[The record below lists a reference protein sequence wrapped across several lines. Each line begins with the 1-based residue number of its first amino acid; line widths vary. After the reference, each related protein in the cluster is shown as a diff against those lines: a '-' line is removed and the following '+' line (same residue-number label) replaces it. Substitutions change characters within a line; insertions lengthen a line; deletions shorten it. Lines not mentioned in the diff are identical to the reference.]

1 MNRRTNTTYNKSN
14 RIAQEQVIY
23 EHLLEC
29 VQAETPEQLV
39 DRFRQLFIHGLGY
52 DNQEVVAALNALTSA
67 KGAEEDFKFVINRCC
82 HILIN
87 QWRTYPQHQNSIP
100 DLVHLFDRS
109 RKDLNGGLTQM
120 RSVHRLRSLVQDFTN
135 TEQYVTLSRLA
146 EVFSATPKPAGDRVP
161 LKQLIHRY
169 PYLYSHCMLSDQS
182 SSEQQNTVRQV
193 QTQMQQKF
201 EKNLSQYVTY
211 RVRQSQMLR
220 LCSPEKAKRL
230 VKPEENP
237 TLLSDRELV
246 GALKHYI
253 GKVEGSYTH
262 QDLAQS
268 FITHTH
274 QVRTFREYKDS
285 LYEYL
290 SSSIESS
297 YGQRKFNKQL
307 YEHLSNTLPQSDD
320 QKPSDFLTIRT
331 CSQLLNFMVVQ
342 GQQNPQHYTF
352 IDLLSNNGPTATIGL
367 LLKIVLVCHKVK
379 PYLEKRLAILYNHY
393 ENSTKSTVSWLVH
406 ALEHMN
412 VALST
417 NFGKVDLSIIR

>member
-1 MNRRTNTTYNKSN
+1 MITAGNPSN

-23 EHLLEC
+23 DHLLAC
-29 VQAETPEQLV
+29 VQAETPDQLV
-39 DRFRQLFIHGLGY
+39 DRFQKLFIQGLGY
-52 DNQEVVAALNALTSA
+52 ENQDVVAALNQLTAA
-67 KGAEEDFKFVINRCC
+67 KGAEDDFKFVINRCC

-87 QWRTYPQHQNSIP
+87 QWRTHPQHQSSIP
-100 DLVHLFDRS
+100 DLVALFDRA
-109 RKDLNGGLTQM
+109 RNGSGGGFTHM
-120 RSVHRLRSLVQDFTN
+120 RSLRRLRSLVQDFTE

-146 EVFSATPKPAGDRVP
+146 EVFSSTSNQAGDQVP

-182 SSEQQNTVRQV
+182 SLEQQDTVRQV

-201 EKNLSQYVTY
+201 EQNLSQYVTY
-211 RVRQSQMLR
+211 RVRQSQILR
-220 LCSPEKAKRL
+220 VASPEKAKRL
-230 VKPEENP
+230 VKPQENP

-246 GALKHYI
+246 GALKHYV

-274 QVRTFREYKDS
+274 QVRTFKEYKDT

-290 SSSIESS
+290 STSVDSS
-297 YGQRKFNKQL
+297 YGQRKFNNQL
-307 YEHLSNTLPQSDD
+307 YNQLSNTLSDSDD
-320 QKPSDFLTIRT
+320 QKPSDFLVIRT

-342 GQQNPQHYTF
+342 GQKNPQHYTF

-367 LLKIVLVCHKVK
+367 LLKIVLICRKVK

-393 ENSTKSTVSWLVH
+393 EGSTKSAVSWLVH

>member
-1 MNRRTNTTYNKSN
+1 MNKVMITAGNPSN

-23 EHLLEC
+23 DHLLAC
-29 VQAETPEQLV
+29 VQAETPDQLV
-39 DRFRQLFIHGLGY
+39 DRFQKLFIQGLGY
-52 DNQEVVAALNALTSA
+52 ENQDVVAALNQLTAA
-67 KGAEEDFKFVINRCC
+67 KGAEDDFKFVINRCC

-87 QWRTYPQHQNSIP
+87 QWRTHPQHQSSIP
-100 DLVHLFDRS
+100 DLVALFDRA
-109 RKDLNGGLTQM
+109 RNGSGGGFTHM
-120 RSVHRLRSLVQDFTN
+120 RSLRRLRSLVQDFTE

-146 EVFSATPKPAGDRVP
+146 EVFSSTSNQAGDQVP

-182 SSEQQNTVRQV
+182 SLEQQDTVRQV

-201 EKNLSQYVTY
+201 EQNLSQYVTY
-211 RVRQSQMLR
+211 RVRQSQILR
-220 LCSPEKAKRL
+220 VASPEKAKRL
-230 VKPEENP
+230 VKPQENP

-246 GALKHYI
+246 GALKHYV

-268 FITHTH
+268 FITHTD
-274 QVRTFREYKDS
+274 QVRTFKEYKDT

-290 SSSIESS
+290 STSVDSS
-297 YGQRKFNKQL
+297 YGQRKFNNQL
-307 YEHLSNTLPQSDD
+307 YNQLSNTLSDSDD
-320 QKPSDFLTIRT
+320 QKPSDFLVIRT

-342 GQQNPQHYTF
+342 GQKNPQHYTF

-367 LLKIVLVCHKVK
+367 LLKIVLICRKVR

-393 ENSTKSTVSWLVH
+393 EGSTKSAVSWLVH

>member
-1 MNRRTNTTYNKSN
+1 MSRAMFTGYNQSN
-14 RIAQEQVIY
+14 RMAQEQVIY
-23 EHLLEC
+23 DHLLAC
-29 VQAETPEQLV
+29 VQAETPDQLV
-39 DRFRQLFIHGLGY
+39 DRFKRLFIHGLGY
-52 DNQEVVAALNALTSA
+52 DNQEVVAALNSLTAS

-87 QWRTYPQHQNSIP
+87 QWRTHPQHQSSIP
-100 DLVHLFDRS
+100 DLVNLFDPTRNS
-109 RKDLNGGLTQM
+109 TGGGLSHM
-120 RSVHRLRSLVQDFTN
+120 RSVHRLRSLVQSFTD

-146 EVFSATPKPAGDRVP
+146 EVFSESSHKAGDQVP

-182 SSEQQNTVRQV
+182 SSEQQATVRQV

-201 EKNLSQYVTY
+201 EQNLSHYVTY
-211 RVRQSQMLR
+211 RVRQSQLVR
-220 LCSPEKAKRL
+220 LSSPEKAKRL
-230 VKPEENP
+230 LKAQENP
-237 TLLSDRELV
+237 TLLGDRELV
-246 GALKHYI
+246 GALKHYV

-274 QVRTFREYKDS
+274 QVRTFKEYKDT

-290 SSSIESS
+290 STSVDPS
-297 YGQRKFNKQL
+297 YGSRKFNNQL
-307 YEHLSNTLPQSDD
+307 YDQLSNTLSDSDD
-320 QKPSDFLTIRT
+320 QKPSDFLVIRT

-342 GQQNPQHYTF
+342 GQKNPQHYTF

-367 LLKIVLVCHKVK
+367 LLKIVLVCRKVK

-393 ENSTKSTVSWLVH
+393 ETSTQSAVSWLVH

-412 VALST
+412 IALST
-417 NFGKVDLSIIR
+417 NFGKVDLSMIR

>member
-1 MNRRTNTTYNKSN
+1 MNRAINTAYNQSN
-14 RIAQEQVIY
+14 KVAQEQVIY
-23 EHLLEC
+23 DHLLAC
-29 VQAETPEQLV
+29 VQAETPDQLV
-39 DRFRQLFIHGLGY
+39 DRFRKLFIHGLGY
-52 DNQEVVAALNALTSA
+52 DNQEVVAALNNLTASR
-67 KGAEEDFKFVINRCC
+67 GAEEDFKFVINRSC

-87 QWRTYPQHQNSIP
+87 QWRTHPQHQSSIP
-100 DLVHLFDRS
+100 DLVGLFDQTRNGS
-109 RKDLNGGLTQM
+109 GGGLTHM
-120 RSVHRLRSLVQDFTN
+120 RSLRRLRSLVQDFTN

-146 EVFSATPKPAGDRVP
+146 EVFSASSRETGEQVP

-182 SSEQQNTVRQV
+182 SLEQQDTVRQV

-201 EKNLSQYVTY
+201 EQNLSQYVTY
-211 RVRQSQMLR
+211 RVRQSQIVR
-220 LCSPEKAKRL
+220 LSSPEKAKRL
-230 VKPEENP
+230 IKPQENP

-246 GALKHYI
+246 VALKHYV

-268 FITHTH
+268 FITHTD
-274 QVRTFREYKDS
+274 QVRTFKEYKDT

-290 SSSIESS
+290 STSVDSS
-297 YGQRKFNKQL
+297 YGQRKFNNQL
-307 YEHLSNTLPQSDD
+307 YDQLSNTLSDSDD
-320 QKPSDFLTIRT
+320 QKPSDFLVIRT

-342 GQQNPQHYTF
+342 GQKNPQHYTF

-367 LLKIVLVCHKVK
+367 LLKIVLICRKVK

-393 ENSTKSTVSWLVH
+393 EGSTKSAVSWLVH

>member
-1 MNRRTNTTYNKSN
+1 MNRDMITAGNPSN

-23 EHLLEC
+23 DHLLAC
-29 VQAETPEQLV
+29 AQAETPEQLV
-39 DRFRQLFIHGLGY
+39 DRFRKLFIQGLGY
-52 DNQEVVAALNALTSA
+52 ENKDVVAALNQLTAA

-87 QWRTYPQHQNSIP
+87 QWRTHPQHQSSIP
-100 DLVHLFDRS
+100 DLVALFERTRGS
-109 RKDLNGGLTQM
+109 GGGFTHM
-120 RSVHRLRSLVQDFTN
+120 RSLRRLRSLVHDFTE

-146 EVFSATPKPAGDRVP
+146 EVFSAPSHPAGDQVP

-182 SSEQQNTVRQV
+182 SLEQQDTVRQV

-201 EKNLSQYVTY
+201 EQNLSQYVTY
-211 RVRQSQMLR
+211 RVRQSQILR
-220 LCSPEKAKRL
+220 VASPEKAKRL
-230 VKPEENP
+230 VKPQENP

-246 GALKHYI
+246 GALKHYV

-262 QDLAQS
+262 RDLAQS

-274 QVRTFREYKDS
+274 QVRTFKDYKDS

-290 SSSIESS
+290 STSVDSS
-297 YGQRKFNKQL
+297 YGQRKFNNQL
-307 YEHLSNTLPQSDD
+307 YNQLSNTLSDSDD
-320 QKPSDFLTIRT
+320 QKPSDFLAIRT

-342 GQQNPQHYTF
+342 GQKNPQHYTF

-367 LLKIVLVCHKVK
+367 LLKIVLICRKVK

-393 ENSTKSTVSWLVH
+393 ESSTKSTVSWLVH

-417 NFGKVDLSIIR
+417 NFGKVDLSILR

>member
-1 MNRRTNTTYNKSN
+1 MNRAMITGYNQSN
-14 RIAQEQVIY
+14 RMAQEQVIY
-23 EHLLEC
+23 DHLLAC
-29 VQAETPEQLV
+29 VQAETPDQLV
-39 DRFRQLFIHGLGY
+39 DRFKRLFIHGLGY
-52 DNQEVVAALNALTSA
+52 DNQEVVAALNSLTAS

-87 QWRTYPQHQNSIP
+87 QWRTHPQHQSSIP
-100 DLVHLFDRS
+100 DLVNLFDSTRYS
-109 RKDLNGGLTQM
+109 AGGGLSHM
-120 RSVHRLRSLVQDFTN
+120 RSVHRLRSLVQSFTD

-146 EVFSATPKPAGDRVP
+146 EVFSASSGKAGDQVP

-201 EKNLSQYVTY
+201 EQNLSHYVTY
-211 RVRQSQMLR
+211 RVRQSQLVR
-220 LCSPEKAKRL
+220 LSSPEKAKRML
-230 VKPEENP
+230 KPQENP
-237 TLLSDRELV
+237 TLLGDRELV
-246 GALKHYI
+246 GALKHYV

-274 QVRTFREYKDS
+274 QMRTFKEYKDT

-290 SSSIESS
+290 STSVDSS
-297 YGQRKFNKQL
+297 YGQRKFNNQL
-307 YEHLSNTLPQSDD
+307 YDQLSNTLSDSD
-320 QKPSDFLTIRT
+320 NQKPTDFLVIRT

-342 GQQNPQHYTF
+342 GQKNPQHYTF

-367 LLKIVLVCHKVK
+367 LLKIVLVCRKVK

-393 ENSTKSTVSWLVH
+393 ETSTQSAVSWLVH

>member
-1 MNRRTNTTYNKSN
+1 MNRTMITAYNSSN
-14 RIAQEQVIY
+14 RMAQEQVIY
-23 EHLLEC
+23 DHLLAC
-29 VQAETPEQLV
+29 VQAETPDQLV
-39 DRFRQLFIHGLGY
+39 DRFKRLFIHGLGY
-52 DNQEVVAALNALTSA
+52 DNQEVVAALNSLTAS

-87 QWRTYPQHQNSIP
+87 QWRTHPQHQSSIP
-100 DLVHLFDRS
+100 DLVNLFDPTRNS
-109 RKDLNGGLTQM
+109 TGGGFSHM
-120 RSVHRLRSLVQDFTN
+120 RSLHRLRSLVQSFTD

-146 EVFSATPKPAGDRVP
+146 EVFSESSDKAGDQVP

-201 EKNLSQYVTY
+201 EQNLSHYVTY
-211 RVRQSQMLR
+211 RVRQRQLVR
-220 LCSPEKAKRL
+220 LSSPEKAKRL
-230 VKPEENP
+230 LKPQENP
-237 TLLSDRELV
+237 TLLGDRELV
-246 GALKHYI
+246 GALKHYV

-268 FITHTH
+268 FITHTN
-274 QVRTFREYKDS
+274 QVRTFKEYKDT

-290 SSSIESS
+290 STSVDSS
-297 YGQRKFNKQL
+297 YGQRKFNNQL
-307 YEHLSNTLPQSDD
+307 YDQLSNTLSDSD
-320 QKPSDFLTIRT
+320 NQKPTDFLVIRT

-342 GQQNPQHYTF
+342 GQKNPQHYTF

-367 LLKIVLVCHKVK
+367 LLKIVLVCRKVK

-393 ENSTKSTVSWLVH
+393 ESSTQSAVSWLVH

-412 VALST
+412 IALST

>member
-1 MNRRTNTTYNKSN
+1 MNGTTMIDRSQHG

-23 EHLLEC
+23 DHLLAC

-39 DRFRQLFIHGLGY
+39 DRFWRLFIQGLGY
-52 DNQEVVAALNALTSA
+52 DNQQVVNALNQLTALKS
-67 KGAEEDFKFVINRCC
+67 AEEDFKFVLNRSC

-87 QWRTYPQHQNSIP
+87 QWRTHPQHQSTIP
-100 DLVHLFDRS
+100 DLVHLFERAPEMS
-109 RKDLNGGLTQM
+109 GSGLTHM
-120 RSVHRLRSLVQDFTN
+120 RSVRRLRALVQNFTQ
-135 TEQYVTLSRLA
+135 TEQYLTLSRLA
-146 EVFSATPKPAGDRVP
+146 EVFSNSKADTDGQVP

-182 SSEQQNTVRQV
+182 SLEQQHTVRQV
-193 QTQMQQKF
+193 QTEMQQKF
-201 EKNLSQYVTY
+201 EQNLSQYVTY
-211 RVRQSQMLR
+211 RVRQSQLVR
-220 LCSPEKAKRL
+220 LSSPEKAQRL
-230 VKPEENP
+230 LKPQANP

-246 GALKHYI
+246 GALKHYA

-268 FITHTH
+268 FITHTS
-274 QVRTFREYKDS
+274 QVRTFKDYKDT

-290 SSSIESS
+290 STSVDPS
-297 YGQRKFNKQL
+297 YGQRKFNNQL
-307 YEHLSNTLPQSDD
+307 YQQLSNTLSDSD
-320 QKPSDFLTIRT
+320 HQKPTDFLVIRT

-342 GQQNPQHYTF
+342 SAQNLQHYTF
-352 IDLLSNNGPTATIGL
+352 VDLLSNNGPTATIGL
-367 LLKIVLVCHKVK
+367 LLKIVLICRKVK

-393 ENSTKSTVSWLVH
+393 ESSTQSAVSWLVH

-412 VALST
+412 IALST

>member
-1 MNRRTNTTYNKSN
+1 M
-14 RIAQEQVIY
+14 AQEQVIY
-23 EHLLEC
+23 DHLLAC
-29 VQAETPEQLV
+29 VQAETPDQLV
-39 DRFRQLFIHGLGY
+39 DRFKRLFIHGLGY
-52 DNQEVVAALNALTSA
+52 DNQEVVAALNSLTAS

-87 QWRTYPQHQNSIP
+87 QWRTHPQHQSSIP
-100 DLVHLFDRS
+100 DLVNLFDSTRYS
-109 RKDLNGGLTQM
+109 AGGGLSHM
-120 RSVHRLRSLVQDFTN
+120 RSVHRLRSLVQSFTD

-146 EVFSATPKPAGDRVP
+146 EVFSASSGKAGDQVP

-201 EKNLSQYVTY
+201 EQNLSHYVTY
-211 RVRQSQMLR
+211 RVRQSQLVR
-220 LCSPEKAKRL
+220 LSSPEKAKRML
-230 VKPEENP
+230 KPQENP
-237 TLLSDRELV
+237 TLLGDRELV
-246 GALKHYI
+246 GALKHYV

-274 QVRTFREYKDS
+274 QMRTFKEYKDT

-290 SSSIESS
+290 STSVDSS
-297 YGQRKFNKQL
+297 YGQRKFNNQL
-307 YEHLSNTLPQSDD
+307 YDQLSNTLSDSD
-320 QKPSDFLTIRT
+320 NQKPTDFLVIRT

-342 GQQNPQHYTF
+342 GQKNPQHYTF

-367 LLKIVLVCHKVK
+367 LLKIVLVCRKVK

-393 ENSTKSTVSWLVH
+393 ETSTQSAVSWLVH

>member
-1 MNRRTNTTYNKSN
+1 M
-14 RIAQEQVIY
+14 AQEQVIY
-23 EHLLEC
+23 DHLLAC
-29 VQAETPEQLV
+29 VQAETPDQLV
-39 DRFRQLFIHGLGY
+39 DRFKRLFIHGLGY
-52 DNQEVVAALNALTSA
+52 DNQEVVAALNSLTAS

-87 QWRTYPQHQNSIP
+87 QWRTHPQHQSSIP
-100 DLVHLFDRS
+100 DLVNLFDHTRNS
-109 RKDLNGGLTQM
+109 AGGGLSHM
-120 RSVHRLRSLVQDFTN
+120 RSVHRLRSLVQSFTD

-146 EVFSATPKPAGDRVP
+146 EVFSESSYKAGDQVP

-201 EKNLSQYVTY
+201 EQNLSHYVTY
-211 RVRQSQMLR
+211 RVRQSQLVR
-220 LCSPEKAKRL
+220 LSSPEKAKRML
-230 VKPEENP
+230 KPQENP
-237 TLLSDRELV
+237 TLLGDRELV
-246 GALKHYI
+246 GALKHYV

-268 FITHTH
+268 FIAHTH
-274 QVRTFREYKDS
+274 QVRTFKEYKDT

-290 SSSIESS
+290 STSVDSS
-297 YGQRKFNKQL
+297 YGKRKFNNQL
-307 YEHLSNTLPQSDD
+307 YDQLSNTLSDSD
-320 QKPSDFLTIRT
+320 NQKPSDFLVIRT

-342 GQQNPQHYTF
+342 GQKNPQHYTF

-367 LLKIVLVCHKVK
+367 LLKIVLVCRKVK

-393 ENSTKSTVSWLVH
+393 ETSTQSAVSWLVH

-412 VALST
+412 IALST
-417 NFGKVDLSIIR
+417 NFGKVDLSIIRWRVFTL

>member
-1 MNRRTNTTYNKSN
+1 MNRAMITGYNQSN
-14 RIAQEQVIY
+14 RMAQEQVIY
-23 EHLLEC
+23 DHLLAC
-29 VQAETPEQLV
+29 VQAETPDQLV
-39 DRFRQLFIHGLGY
+39 DRFKRLFIHGLGY
-52 DNQEVVAALNALTSA
+52 DNQEVVAALNSLTAS
-67 KGAEEDFKFVINRCC
+67 KGADEDFKFVINRCC

-87 QWRTYPQHQNSIP
+87 QWRTHPQHQSSIP
-100 DLVHLFDRS
+100 DLVNLFDSTRYS
-109 RKDLNGGLTQM
+109 AGGGLSHM
-120 RSVHRLRSLVQDFTN
+120 RSVHRLRSLVQSFTD

-146 EVFSATPKPAGDRVP
+146 EVFSASSGKAGDQVP

-201 EKNLSQYVTY
+201 EQNLSHYVTY
-211 RVRQSQMLR
+211 RVRQSQLVR
-220 LCSPEKAKRL
+220 LSSPEKAKRML
-230 VKPEENP
+230 KPQENP
-237 TLLSDRELV
+237 TLLGDRELV
-246 GALKHYI
+246 GALKHYV

-274 QVRTFREYKDS
+274 QMRTFKEYKDT

-290 SSSIESS
+290 STSVDSS
-297 YGQRKFNKQL
+297 YGQRKFNNQL
-307 YEHLSNTLPQSDD
+307 YDQLSNTLSDSD
-320 QKPSDFLTIRT
+320 NQKPTDFLVIRT

-342 GQQNPQHYTF
+342 GQKNPQHYTF

-367 LLKIVLVCHKVK
+367 LLKIVLVCRKVK

-393 ENSTKSTVSWLVH
+393 ETSTQSAVSWLVH

>member
-1 MNRRTNTTYNKSN
+1 MNRTMITAYNSSN
-14 RIAQEQVIY
+14 RMAQEQVIY
-23 EHLLEC
+23 DHLLAC
-29 VQAETPEQLV
+29 VQAETPDQLV
-39 DRFRQLFIHGLGY
+39 DRFKRLFIHGLGY
-52 DNQEVVAALNALTSA
+52 DNQEVVAALNSLTAS

-87 QWRTYPQHQNSIP
+87 QWRTHPQHQSSIP
-100 DLVHLFDRS
+100 DLVNLFDPTRNS
-109 RKDLNGGLTQM
+109 TGGGFSHM
-120 RSVHRLRSLVQDFTN
+120 RSLHRLRSLVQSFTD

-146 EVFSATPKPAGDRVP
+146 EVFSASSDKAGDQVP

-201 EKNLSQYVTY
+201 EQNLSHYVTY
-211 RVRQSQMLR
+211 RVRQRQLVR
-220 LCSPEKAKRL
+220 LSSPEKAKRL
-230 VKPEENP
+230 LKPQENP
-237 TLLSDRELV
+237 TLLGDRELV
-246 GALKHYI
+246 GALKHYV

-268 FITHTH
+268 FITHTN
-274 QVRTFREYKDS
+274 QVRTFKEYKNT

-290 SSSIESS
+290 STSVDSS
-297 YGQRKFNKQL
+297 YGQRKFNNQL
-307 YEHLSNTLPQSDD
+307 YDQLSNTLSDSDD
-320 QKPSDFLTIRT
+320 QKPTDFLVIRT

-342 GQQNPQHYTF
+342 GQKNPQHYTF

-367 LLKIVLVCHKVK
+367 LLKIVLVCRKVK

-393 ENSTKSTVSWLVH
+393 ESSTQSAVSWLVH

-412 VALST
+412 IALST

>member
-1 MNRRTNTTYNKSN
+1 MNRAMITGYNQSN
-14 RIAQEQVIY
+14 RMAQEQVIY
-23 EHLLEC
+23 DHLLAC
-29 VQAETPEQLV
+29 VQAETPDQLV
-39 DRFRQLFIHGLGY
+39 DRFKRLFIHGLGY
-52 DNQEVVAALNALTSA
+52 DNQEVVAALNSLTAS

-87 QWRTYPQHQNSIP
+87 QWRTHPQHQSSIP
-100 DLVHLFDRS
+100 DLVNLFDS
-109 RKDLNGGLTQM
+109 NGYGAGGGLSHM
-120 RSVHRLRSLVQDFTN
+120 RSVHRLRSLVQSFTD

-146 EVFSATPKPAGDRVP
+146 EVFSASSGKAGDQVP

-201 EKNLSQYVTY
+201 EQNLSHYVTY
-211 RVRQSQMLR
+211 RVRQSQLVR
-220 LCSPEKAKRL
+220 LSSPEKAKRML
-230 VKPEENP
+230 KPQENP
-237 TLLSDRELV
+237 TLLGDRELV
-246 GALKHYI
+246 GALKHYV

-274 QVRTFREYKDS
+274 QMRTFKEYKDT

-290 SSSIESS
+290 STSVDSS
-297 YGQRKFNKQL
+297 YGQRKFNNQL
-307 YEHLSNTLPQSDD
+307 YDQLSNTLSDSD
-320 QKPSDFLTIRT
+320 NQKPTDFLVIRT

-342 GQQNPQHYTF
+342 GQKNPQHYTF

-367 LLKIVLVCHKVK
+367 LLKIVLVCRKVK

-393 ENSTKSTVSWLVH
+393 ESSTQSAVSWLVH

>member
-1 MNRRTNTTYNKSN
+1 M
-14 RIAQEQVIY
+14 AQEQVIY
-23 EHLLEC
+23 DHLLAC
-29 VQAETPEQLV
+29 VQAETPDQLV
-39 DRFRQLFIHGLGY
+39 DRFKRLFIHGLGY
-52 DNQEVVAALNALTSA
+52 DNQEVVAALNSLTAS

-87 QWRTYPQHQNSIP
+87 QWRTHPQHQSSIP
-100 DLVHLFDRS
+100 DLVNLFDPTRNS
-109 RKDLNGGLTQM
+109 TGGGFSHM
-120 RSVHRLRSLVQDFTN
+120 RSLHRLRSLVQSFTD

-146 EVFSATPKPAGDRVP
+146 EVFSESSDKAGDQVP

-201 EKNLSQYVTY
+201 EQNLSHYVTY
-211 RVRQSQMLR
+211 RVRQRQLVR
-220 LCSPEKAKRL
+220 LSSPEKAKRL
-230 VKPEENP
+230 LKPQENP
-237 TLLSDRELV
+237 TLLGDRELV
-246 GALKHYI
+246 GALKHYV

-268 FITHTH
+268 FITHTN
-274 QVRTFREYKDS
+274 QVRTFKEYKDT

-290 SSSIESS
+290 STSVDSS
-297 YGQRKFNKQL
+297 YGQRKFNNQL
-307 YEHLSNTLPQSDD
+307 YDQLSNTLSDSD
-320 QKPSDFLTIRT
+320 NQKPTDFLVIRT

-342 GQQNPQHYTF
+342 GQKNPQHYTF

-367 LLKIVLVCHKVK
+367 LLKIVLVCRKVK

-393 ENSTKSTVSWLVH
+393 ESSTQSAVSWLVH

-412 VALST
+412 IALST